1 MAKITSL
8 ILVALLGA
16 TTTFAKP
23 LPKTALGN
31 RDAFINSTFSP
42 QLFMQALIDD
52 SIQHPE
58 IVYSQAL
65 VESGYF
71 TSKLFLKGHNCMG
84 MHRAEKR
91 QCTAIGLCYKHAR
104 YRTWLDQVRDIKL
117 WQDYFLHGKQLTTAQ
132 YLAKLHK
139 YAADPNYLAK
149 IRKHLPE
156 SRQALGEAC
165 L

>member
-23 LPKTALGN
+23 LPHSGIGN
-31 RDAFINSTFSP
+31 RDAFINSTFTP
-42 QLFMQALIDD
+42 ELFMQALVAD

-58 IVYSQAL
+58 IVFSQAL
-65 VESGYF
+65 IESGYF
-71 TSKLFLKGHNCMG
+71 KSKLFRLGHNCMG

-91 QCTAIGLCYKHAR
+91 KTTAIGLCLKHAR
-104 YRTWLDQVRDIKL
+104 YRTWVDQVRDIKL
-117 WQDYFLHGKQLTTAQ
+117 WQDYFLKGQHLTQAQ
-132 YLAKLHK
+132 YLNKLRH

-149 IRKHLPE
+149 VRKHLAE
-156 SRQALGEAC
+156 STAVLREGHI
-165 L
+165 